1 MVDRD
6 FPQATALFSWRLA
19 ITTAAI
25 TCTPRVSVSADQH
38 PNLDPKAPLETQG
51 KTWKIMGLDFGHWL
65 SFSK

>member
-51 KTWKIMGLDFGHWL
+51 KTWKIMGLDF
-65 SFSK
+65 